1 MSFIRYAQDDSVVS
15 SETVV
20 RGLFTGDANSLSTFF
35 TASGYTEYYLDVY
48 NLETS
53 SISSS
58 VQFTVQYGN
67 VSGSGSALINSLVT
81 ESSPSRVVYGQY
93 RNLVYGTETTNFS
106 FDGTTTAEDIWVINF
121 ARSRYKESLLP
132 GAFNLGLRN
141 STSQILLTD
150 DSNESNTAK
159 FIGENRYYNIISG
172 SNGSAHTPSAAST
185 YYGFMFP
192 DLNIVVLKASG
203 SNSVYN
209 FVPALVK
216 TVAANFNEV
225 KLYQSIVASA
235 IAGNPLKAQSA
246 ETVSS
251 RYFFTRVKNSDF
263 NYTTNPSIIDSNGN
277 LLYTSL
283 VNNPQTY
290 ITTVGLYNDNN
301 ELLAVAKLSKPLVKD
316 FTKEALVR
324 IKLDY

>member
-20 RGLFTGDANSLSTFF
+20 RGLFSGDTNTLSTFF
-35 TASGYTEYYLDVY
+35 TASSNTEYYLNVY
-48 NLETS
+48 DSITS
-53 SISSS
+53 NPSSS

-67 VSGSGSALINSLVT
+67 LYGSGSALINSLVT
-81 ESSPSRVVYGQY
+81 SSSPSRIVYGQY
-93 RNLVYGTETTNFS
+93 RNLVYGTETVNFS
-106 FDGTTTAEDIWVINF
+106 FDGITTAEDIYVINYSR
-121 ARSRYKESLLP
+121 ARYKESLLP
-132 GAFNLGLRN
+132 GALNIKLR
-141 STSQILLTD
+141 SGSAQILLTD
-150 DSNESNTAK
+150 DSNVSSTAN
-159 FIGENRYYNIISG
+159 FIGENRYYNIVSG
-172 SNGSAHTPSAAST
+172 SDGSAYTSSASSI
-185 YYGFMFP
+185 YYGFVFP

-203 SNSVYN
+203 SNSVSS
-209 FVPALVK
+209 FVAPLVK
-216 TVAANFNEV
+216 TFANNNNQG
-225 KLYQSIVASA
+225 KIYNSISASGA
-235 IAGNPLKAQSA
+235 AGNSMTAKSA

-251 RYFFTRVKNSDF
+251 RYFFTRVKNNEF

-290 ITTVGLYNDNN
+290 VTTVGLYNDNN
-301 ELLAVAKLSKPLVKD
+301 ELLAIAKLSKPLVKD

>member
-15 SETVV
+15 SETAV
-20 RGLFTGDANSLSTFF
+20 RGLFSGDANSLSTFF

-48 NLETS
+48 NLVTS

-141 STSQILLTD
+141 GSSQILLTD
-150 DSNESNTAK
+150 DSNESNTAN

-172 SNGSAHTPSAAST
+172 SDGSAYTSSAAST
-185 YYGFMFP
+185 YYGLLFP
-192 DLNIVVLKASG
+192 DLNIAVLKASG

-216 TVAANFNEV
+216 TMAANFNQV
-225 KLYQSIVASA
+225 KLYASIGASA
-235 IAGNPLKAQSA
+235 TAGFPIKAQSA

-251 RYFFTRVKNSDF
+251 RYFFTRVKNSEF
-263 NYTTNPSIIDSNGN
+263 NYTTNPSVIDSNGN

-316 FTKEALVR
+316 FTKEALIR